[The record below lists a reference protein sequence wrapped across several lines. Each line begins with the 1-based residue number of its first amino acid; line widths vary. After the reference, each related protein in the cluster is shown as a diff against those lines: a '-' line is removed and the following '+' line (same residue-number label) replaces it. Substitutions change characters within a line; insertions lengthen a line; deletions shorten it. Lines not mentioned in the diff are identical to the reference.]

1 MAVTEDRIGGKGGSL
16 VKLGRY
22 PTYESRVT
30 CPRDWK
36 FLGNKASKEPVSR
49 EFQSDRRN
57 GCRNNCRTN
66 HTREHN
72 TKVKGRGD
80 FYSAKTMEIQS
91 FRLNPFVSRVKE
103 KKQKEKCELSLD
115 TGPSITILLTNRLS
129 RRPV

>member
-1 MAVTEDRIGGKGGSL
+1 MAVTEDRIGGKGESL
-16 VKLGRY
+16 DKLGRY

-72 TKVKGRGD
+72 TKVKAGERGFLLRQD
-80 FYSAKTMEIQS
+80 DGNSILSA
-91 FRLNPFVSRVKE
+91 
-103 KKQKEKCELSLD
+103 
-115 TGPSITILLTNRLS
+115 
-129 RRPV
+129 